1 MSSTRYIEIDST
13 YRNRNNWP
21 DPAEFE
27 VLVFQSGRKDKINA
41 DDPVSCSVPLNN
53 FRWKP
58 NDFNACGCGDLMEA
72 TIINIG
78 VGIGA
83 AGDNNTVL
91 EVTANNPDPN
101 QPIFL
106 FQPLSNYY
114 TGAVLLNVNTGK
126 SSRITSYTFIGPNS
140 AQITIDGMPNTV
152 GNTIRINNPTDLTTL
167 TNPFMFVPNGR
178 TTINA
183 YPNSILYNQTIQNYV
198 KILGYDPVTRLLKL
212 ANITGLGLGWSPA
225 HTYSI
230 RTSTPQSGFFQ
241 QSGSFNNGTQDEKSF
256 FSLPTNFSDQ
266 ENIYKNSFIYANS
279 EIRRITR
286 YETLTGKLIN
296 TNTIGLDTYL
306 IFPSNASNIN
316 GYYNGFYITI
326 ISGAATG
333 EVRKIMSYTVTG
345 TSPNFVRTAIVESFT
360 ANVIAGD
367 DFTFRSGVTD
377 KPFTSILSPSP
388 FEIFPFC
395 YDNHNPLVYTGSMQ
409 QESVCYQIELLD
421 LILPNKILN
430 AGNGGRI
437 AFYPYVYVELSNV
450 SGSSSGTKNAIY
462 SNNPNA
468 TSMVFR
474 VPIYDVQNPIN
485 SSFVKLDGDG
495 MVQTLKFKPNDNI
508 FFSVRLSNGELFKT
522 VDAELYNPFPPN
534 PEIQISAIFSFK
546 MI

>member
-1 MSSTRYIEIDST
+1 MASIQYIEIDST

-27 VLVFQSGRKDKINA
+27 VLVSQSGRKDKMNA

-53 FRWKP
+53 FRWSP
-58 NDFNACGCGDLMEA
+58 NGFSTCDCFNYMEA

-91 EVTANNPDPN
+91 EVTANSPTFSL
-101 QPIFL
+101 QPI
-106 FQPLSNYY
+106 SNYY

-126 SSRITSYTFIGPNS
+126 SSRITSYTYLGQNS

-152 GNTIRINNPTDLTTL
+152 GNTIKITNPTDLTTL
-167 TNPFMFVPNGR
+167 TNAFMFVPNGR

-183 YPNSILYNQTIQNYV
+183 YPNSILYNNYANNYV

-212 ANITGLGLGWSPA
+212 ADITGLGWSSFDK
-225 HTYSI
+225 YSI
-230 RTSTPQSGFFQ
+230 RTSSPQLGSFQ
-241 QSGSFNNGTQDEKSF
+241 QSAFFNNGTQQEKSF

-266 ENIYKNSFIYANS
+266 ENIYKNSFILSNS

-296 TNTIGLDTYL
+296 TITIGLDTYL
-306 IFPSNASNIN
+306 IFPINASNIN

-326 ISGAATG
+326 LSGAATG

-345 TSPNFVRTAIVESFT
+345 TSPNFVRTATVESFT

-367 DFTFRSGVTD
+367 DFTFRSGVVD
-377 KPFTSILSPSP
+377 KPFTNSLGFNT

-474 VPIYDVQNPIN
+474 VPIYDVQNPTN

-495 MVQTLKFKPNDNI
+495 MIQTLKFKPNDNI

-546 MI
+546 RV

>member
-27 VLVFQSGRKDKINA
+27 VLVSQSGRKDKMNA
-41 DDPVSCSVPLNN
+41 DDPVSCSAPLNN
-53 FRWKP
+53 FRWSP
-58 NDFNACGCGDLMEA
+58 TDFSSCGCQDFIEA

-91 EVTANNPDPN
+91 EVTGI
-101 QPIFL
+101 IFP
-106 FQPLSNYY
+106 FQTISNYY

-183 YPNSILYNQTIQNYV
+183 YPNSILYNDNLNNYV

-212 ANITGLGLGWSPA
+212 ANITGLGWSA

-230 RTSTPQSGFFQ
+230 RTSTPQSGFFENN
-241 QSGSFNNGTQDEKSF
+241 SFFNNGTGFVKETSF

-266 ENIYKNSFIYANS
+266 ENIYKNSFFYS
-279 EIRRITR
+279 DSQIRRIIR
-286 YETLTGKLIN
+286 YETLTGKVIN
-296 TNTIGLDTYL
+296 SIGSNTSIQ
-306 IFPSNASNIN
+306 FPSNASNIN

-326 ISGAATG
+326 LSGAATG
-333 EVRKIMSYTVTG
+333 ETRKIMTYTVTG
-345 TSPNFVRTAIVESFT
+345 TSPNFVRTATVDTPFSG
-360 ANVIAGD
+360 NVIAGD
-367 DFTFRSGVTD
+367 DFTFRSVFVE
-377 KPFTSILSPSP
+377 KPFRLPFNGLQ
-388 FEIFPFC
+388 FEIFPVC

-546 MI
+546 RI

>member
-1 MSSTRYIEIDST
+1 MASIQYIEIDST

-27 VLVFQSGRKDKINA
+27 VLVSQSGRKDKMNA
-41 DDPVSCSVPLNN
+41 DDPVSCSAPLNN
-53 FRWKP
+53 FTWSP
-58 NDFNACGCGDLMEA
+58 NSFSACNCQNFIQA
-72 TIINIG
+72 TIIGIG

-91 EVTANNPDPN
+91 EVTGITFP
-101 QPIFL
+101 
-106 FQPLSNYY
+106 FQTISNYY
-114 TGAVLLNVNTGK
+114 IGAVLLNVDTGK
-126 SSRITSYTFIGPNS
+126 SSRITSYTFLGQNS
-140 AQITIDGMPNTV
+140 AQITIDGMSNTV
-152 GNTIRINNPTDLTTL
+152 GNTIRINNPSDLTTL

-178 TTINA
+178 NTINA
-183 YPNSILYNQTIQNYV
+183 YPNSILYNHDHNNYV

-212 ANITGLGLGWSPA
+212 DNISGLGWA
-225 HTYSI
+225 NFDNYSI
-230 RTSTPQSGFFQ
+230 RTSSLLKTDFFENNDF
-241 QSGSFNNGTQDEKSF
+241 FNNGTGFVLETSF

-266 ENIYKNSFIYANS
+266 ENIYKNSFIYSNS
-279 EIRRITR
+279 QTRRITR
-286 YETLTGKLIN
+286 YETLTGKIV
-296 TNTIGLDTYL
+296 NTITIGPDTYL

-316 GYYNGFYITI
+316 GYYNGFYIKILT
-326 ISGAATG
+326 GAATG
-333 EVRKIMSYTVTG
+333 DVRKIMTYTVTG
-345 TSPNFVRTAIVESFT
+345 TSPNFIRTATVDTPFSG
-360 ANVIAGD
+360 NVIAD
-367 DFTFRSGVTD
+367 DEFTFRSPVVD
-377 KPFTSILSPSP
+377 KPFTLPFNSQQ
-388 FEIFPFC
+388 FEILLFC

-437 AFYPYVYVELSNV
+437 AFYPYVYVELSNI

-495 MVQTLKFKPNDNI
+495 MIQTLKFKPNDNI

-546 MI
+546 RI